1 LSQKSFRGVCELQTE
16 IIPIEP
22 DPDNTGVGIKI
33 AAARQF
39 SSSRHL
45 NQTPFSSSKFNIY
58 MKKVF
63 FFAFSCYALGI
74 NAQSDS
80 IRQMELSE
88 IVVSATRANHR
99 TPTTFTNLKPS
110 EIGKI
115 MVMPEIPNA
124 IGLSLSVVMTSE
136 NGAAI
141 GNQTFRVRGSD
152 ATRTNVTFDG
162 VPLNDAESQ
171 AVFWANMPDLTS
183 SLQTMQIQRGVGTST
198 NGAAAFGATLNM
210 QATQPAAEPYGQTSV
225 AFGSFNTFKLNVAAG
240 TGRSRKGW
248 NADLRYSLGQTDG
261 YIEHSGASQQ
271 SLFFTGGY
279 SSSRRIIKMNLFH
292 GDQKTGISWEGV
304 PEKEY
309 SAGNRRYNPSGLY
322 ADSEGNMVRYDNET
336 DNYRQT
342 HLHLHYSE
350 QLGEHFKTSATL
362 YYTRGVGYYE
372 QYKNDR
378 LSKYGLPDYT
388 IDGTANKTDLIR
400 RKWLNNNLP
409 GVILTATYATDK
421 TRAHIGV
428 SGNIFDNNHYGNII
442 WAQYPQAVPDGYEWY
457 RNTSQK
463 SDMSAFLKI
472 TQQVGNRWYAFGDL
486 QFRRIGYEMK
496 GVDDDFTMLAQKH
509 DYHFFNPKAGVTF
522 AVTPQQR
529 AYASFAVGRREP
541 TRADIKDALKNAD
554 PSMPRPETLYDVEA
568 GYELNHDVWTIG
580 ANFFYMYYIDQLVN
594 TGKMND
600 VGYALMENVANSFRT
615 GIELT
620 LGVRPAKAL
629 QINGNMTFSRNKI
642 KNYVDETFPGG
653 ISLGTTDLAFS
664 PEWVGAA
671 DVSYE
676 IVKGLSLGLTAKY
689 VGRQYYDN
697 TSSAGRRLDG
707 YFVNNAIAQYRHD
720 FKKIYTGIQFAVN
733 NLQNAGYISNAAV
746 YRGYA
751 GGEEWI
757 DRYFF
762 PQPFRNF
769 MAKMTVGF

>member
-1 LSQKSFRGVCELQTE
+1 
-16 IIPIEP
+16 
-22 DPDNTGVGIKI
+22 
-33 AAARQF
+33 
-39 SSSRHL
+39 
-45 NQTPFSSSKFNIY
+45 

-63 FFAFSCYALGI
+63 FFAFSCCVLGV
-74 NAQSDS
+74 NAQNDS
-80 IRQMELSE
+80 IRKMELSE

-99 TPTTFTNLKPS
+99 TPTTFVNLKPS

-124 IGLSLSVVMTSE
+124 IGLSPSVVMTSE

-171 AVFWANMPDLTS
+171 AVFWANMPDLMS
-183 SLQTMQIQRGVGTST
+183 SLQTMQIQRGVGTSA

-210 QATQPAAEPYGQTSV
+210 QAAQPAAEPYGQTSV
-225 AFGSFNTFKLNVAAG
+225 AYGSFNTFKLNVAAG

-261 YIEHSGASQQ
+261 YIEHSGSNQQ
-271 SLFFTGGY
+271 SLFLTGGY

-304 PEKEY
+304 PEDEY
-309 SAGNRRYNPSGLY
+309 LAGNRRHNPSGLY
-322 ADSEGNMVRYDNET
+322 TDSNGNTVRYDNET

-350 QLGEHFKTSATL
+350 QLSERFKTSATL
-362 YYTRGVGYYE
+362 YYTRGTGYYE

-378 LSKYGLPDYT
+378 LSKYGLPDY
-388 IDGTANKTDLIR
+388 IVDETAKKINLIR
-400 RKWLNNNLP
+400 RKGLDNNLW
-409 GVILTATYATDK
+409 GAIVTATYITDK
-421 TRAHIGV
+421 TRAHLGV
-428 SGNIFDNNHYGNII
+428 SGNVFYNNHYGNII
-442 WAQYPQAVPDGYEWY
+442 WAQHPQVVPDGYEWY
-457 RNTSQK
+457 RNTGEK
-463 SDMSAFLKI
+463 SDISAFLKI
-472 TQQVGNRWYAFGDL
+472 TQQVGDRWYVFGDM
-486 QFRRIGYEMK
+486 QFRRIGYEMN
-496 GVDDDFTMLAQKH
+496 GVDDDFSDLAEKL

-522 AVTPQQR
+522 AITPQQR
-529 AYASFAVGRREP
+529 AYGSFAVGRREP
-541 TRADIKDALKNAD
+541 TRADIKEALKNVV
-554 PSMPRPETLYDVEA
+554 PSIPRPETLYDVEA
-568 GYELNHDVWTIG
+568 GYELNHDVWNIG
-580 ANFFYMYYIDQLVN
+580 ANLFYMYYIDQLVN

-600 VGYALMENVANSFRT
+600 VGYALMENIPNSYRT

-620 LGVRPAKAL
+620 LGVRPVTTL
-629 QINGNMTFSRNKI
+629 QINGNLTYSRNKI
-642 KNYVDETFPGG
+642 KNYVDATIPGG

-671 DVSYE
+671 DVTYE
-676 IVKGLSLGLTAKY
+676 ILKGLSLGLTTKY
-689 VGRQYYDN
+689 VGKQYYDN
-697 TSSAGRRLDG
+697 TSNAGRRLDG
-707 YFVNNAIAQYRHD
+707 YFVNNTIAQYRLD
-720 FKKIYTGIQFAVN
+720 FKKFYAGLQFSVN
-733 NLQNAGYISNAAV
+733 NLWNADYISNAAV
-746 YRGYA
+746 YRGYE

-757 DRYFF
+757 AGYFF